1 MRDLTF
7 LCFGLQKTKRE
18 RWRANEEEDEDND
31 CPRDSGCFIPAECPD
46 SWELSHVSLLISFHV
61 KATDSDSFNV
71 FSFVTVCAHLSF
83 RCTCVCIYTFFCSAL
98 CWCNLFLL
106 MQMLFEL
113 SWQLTCVWGIFTA
126 FTNVYDDWT
135 VYNNII
141 KQYYLFRSFLLLPHL
156 LCLNRYTLLLLLKF
170 ILLTFHLFFKITMW
184 WVFGGMSFQMTS
196 HVQWLIRR
204 V

>member
-7 LCFGLQKTKRE
+7 LYFGLQKTKRE
-18 RWRANEEEDEDND
+18 RWRAMRRKTRIMTVPET
-31 CPRDSGCFIPAECPD
+31 RVVLFLQSVLTAESYLMSL
-46 SWELSHVSLLISFHV
+46 SWYYFMLKLQ
-61 KATDSDSFNV
+61 TQNSFNV

-83 RCTCVCIYTFFCSAL
+83 RCTCVLYLHILCSAL

-141 KQYYLFRSFLLLPHL
+141 KKYYLFRSFLLLPHL
-156 LCLNRYTLLLLLKF
+156 A
-170 ILLTFHLFFKITMW
+170 
-184 WVFGGMSFQMTS
+184 VFE
-196 HVQWLIRR
+196 
-204 V
+204 